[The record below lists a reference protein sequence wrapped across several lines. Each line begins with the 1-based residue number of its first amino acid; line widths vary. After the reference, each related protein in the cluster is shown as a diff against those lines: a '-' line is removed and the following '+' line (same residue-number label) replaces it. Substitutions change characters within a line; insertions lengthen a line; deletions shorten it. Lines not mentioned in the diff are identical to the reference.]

1 RWPCASSSE
10 PPTPL
15 SGGST
20 GMATLRPSSASSGWC
35 PGAGAV
41 LPERFLDGT
50 VTIRAARPRGKTGE
64 AAGEVN
70 GHAAIDLEGRH
81 ELRDGR
87 HPGALVP
94 GDGELEQG
102 LVQPALSRA
111 PEPDQE
117 QALVRG
123 GRPRGRVGRRRARL
137 RI

>member
-1 RWPCASSSE
+1 MPSSRRSPCASSSA
-10 PPTPL
+10 PPTAQ
-15 SGGST
+15 SCGST
-20 GMATLRPSSASSGWC
+20 GTATPRPSSVSSGWC
-35 PGAGAV
+35 PGAGAA

-50 VTIRAARPRGKTGE
+50 VTIRAARPRGEKGA

-87 HPGALVP
+87 HPGAVVP

-117 QALVRG
+117 QAL
-123 GRPRGRVGRRRARL
+123 L
-137 RI
+137 R